1 MPERFSCTRLLID
14 ARPSWT
20 RSVRS
25 ISWRLVRFTI
35 SSTTG
40 YGTSAASVSFQS
52 SEIMMLTA

>member
-14 ARPSWT
+14 ARPSCT